1 MSTPAMKPT
10 GAVDRLAKVVL
21 DNPLAGLAP
30 WIVYNIVEGEGRLE
44 ISSAL
49 AFGLALAILM
59 LNWYRGGTP
68 KLLEYSD
75 VVFFGALCVVV
86 AVAPPDT
93 HHWLERWSGEVA
105 NIALVVIALGSILI
119 RNPFTLAYAKE
130 EVEPEIWDNAVF
142 LHTNYVLSWVWVGAF
157 LIAALSGFY
166 GDLVLDNPNNL
177 WTGWIIQTLPM
188 IVAAQ
193 FTIWYPKR
201 VEALEAIEQGKAA
214 ELPPIGEFLGQVTP
228 WISITGVVVLS
239 AGDPTPWWVGA
250 GLIAVGATLN
260 RRFHA
265 PEPEA
270 A

>member
-1 MSTPAMKPT
+1 MSTPVKEPMGPI
-10 GAVDRLAKVVL
+10 DRLAGALL

-30 WIVYNIVEGEGRLE
+30 WIVYSIIEGPGRLE
-44 ISSAL
+44 ISSAV

-59 LNWYRGGTP
+59 LNWSRGATP

-86 AVAPPDT
+86 AVAPADT

-105 NIALVVIALGSILI
+105 NVALVVIALGSIMI
-119 RNPFTLAYAKE
+119 RSPFTLAYAKE
-130 EVEPEIWDNAVF
+130 QAEPEIWDNPVF
-142 LHTNYVLSWVWVGAF
+142 LRTNYVLSWVWVGAF
-157 LIAALSGFY
+157 LIAAVSGFY
-166 GDLVLDNPNNL
+166 GDLVLHNANNL

-201 VEALEAIEQGKAA
+201 VEALQEIAQGGTA
-214 ELPPIGEFLGQVTP
+214 EPPPIDEFVGQVTP

-239 AGDPTPWWVGA
+239 AGAPTPWWVGA
-250 GLIAVGATLN
+250 GLIAIGATLT
-260 RRFHA
+260 RRFHVE
-265 PEPEA
+265 EPEA

>member
-1 MSTPAMKPT
+1 MATQVKKPT
-10 GAVDRLAKVVL
+10 RAIDPLAGAVL

-30 WIVYNIVEGEGRLE
+30 WIVYSIIEGPGRLE
-44 ISSAL
+44 ISSAM

-59 LNWYRGGTP
+59 LSWYRGGTP

-86 AVAPPDT
+86 AVAPADT

-105 NIALVVIALGSILI
+105 NIALVVIALGSIMI
-119 RNPFTLAYAKE
+119 RKPFTLAYAKE
-130 EVEPEIWDNAVF
+130 QAEPEIWDNPVF

-157 LIAALSGFY
+157 LIAAVSGFY

-201 VEALEAIEQGKAA
+201 VKALESIAEGDAA
-214 ELPPIGEFLGQVTP
+214 EPPPIDEFVGQVTP
-228 WISITGVVVLS
+228 WIAITGVVVLS
-239 AGDPTPWWVGA
+239 AGAPTPWWVGA
-250 GLIAVGATLN
+250 GLIAIGATLT
-260 RRFHA
+260 RRFKTE
-265 PEPEA
+265 EPEA
-270 A
+270 V